1 MRFYDSDNTVTPT
14 KGNTVLLTD
23 IIAITIALGSAIG
36 LLIHSVRVNA
46 RLERDNAYLRN
57 QVREMRKQIGN
68 MVERP
73 F

>member
-1 MRFYDSDNTVTPT
+1 MLV
-14 KGNTVLLTD
+14 TD
-23 IIAITIALGSAIG
+23 IIAVSIALVSAVG
-36 LLIHSVRVNA
+36 LLIHGARVNA
-46 RLERDNAYLRN
+46 RLEKENNYLRK